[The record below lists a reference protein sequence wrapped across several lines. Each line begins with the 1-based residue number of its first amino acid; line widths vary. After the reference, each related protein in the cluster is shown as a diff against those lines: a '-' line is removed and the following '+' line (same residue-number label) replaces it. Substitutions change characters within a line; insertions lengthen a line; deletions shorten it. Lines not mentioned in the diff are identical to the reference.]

1 MQDRFVARTIGDLRG
16 VGDILQLGVGGGE
29 LGETEREVLEH
40 ATGTLV
46 EGNIEWG
53 GAFPRTKVGVLDLQL
68 GTQAKP
74 WEWEQA
80 VMRVAGDRRVVFTDG
95 SKEEGCSGMVGGGW
109 FENESRKGTMTVGQK
124 ATVWHGEIAGLEGA
138 LRMVGNS
145 PVLLLTD
152 SRAAIQ
158 AVQKAG
164 KRGVARTRGLVEV
177 VRRLAAIDEEHGGGS
192 AILGWV
198 KAHVGIS
205 GNERADEQAKL
216 ATEGRDGTA
225 VTEGGI
231 RAECKERRRQ
241 ERVVRGFGSGRVVRW
256 SSRYAITAFSQLQTN
271 KGLLAS
277 WLKIVSGARAA
288 SFRLLL
294 VHLIEG

>member
-1 MQDRFVARTIGDLRG
+1 MMEKEL
-16 VGDILQLGVGGGE
+16 LQ
-29 LGETEREVLEH
+29 H

-46 EGNIEWG
+46 EGDIEWG
-53 GAFPRTKVGVLDLQL
+53 GACLRTEVGVVDLQL
-68 GTQAKP
+68 GANAKP

-80 VMRVAGDRRVVFTDG
+80 VVQVAGDRRVVFTDW
-95 SKEEGCSGMVGGGW
+95 SKGEGCDGVVGEGW
-109 FENESRKGTMTVGQK
+109 FEDEEMKGNITVGSK
-124 ATVWHGEIAGLEGA
+124 ATVWDGEIAGLQGA
-138 LRMVGNS
+138 LRMVGNT

-164 KRGVARTRGLVEV
+164 KRGVARTRGLAEV
-177 VRRLAAIDEEHGGGS
+177 VGRVAAINEEHGGGS

-216 ATEGRDGTA
+216 AARGRDGTA

-256 SSRYAITAFSQLQTN
+256 CGGSVVV
-271 KGLLAS
+271 G
-277 WLKIVSGARAA
+277 
-288 SFRLLL
+288 
-294 VHLIEG
+294 